1 MSITLIAAISKNNCI
16 GKDNAIPWDIPEDM
30 KRMREITKGKVL
42 IMGRKT
48 WESIPENR
56 RPLPQR
62 TNVVIT
68 RDKNYPLPPG
78 AERFDSVNEAITAH
92 PNEEIVGFGGQ
103 RIFEEMIEIADV
115 LDLTLVNQVVENCN
129 AFFPAIDAKTW
140 KEVWREDHDEFS
152 FVTYKK
158 SV

>member
-1 MSITLIAAISKNNCI
+1 MITLVAAISKNNCI

-68 RDKNYPLPPG
+68 RDKNFPLPAG
-78 AERFDSVNEAITAH
+78 AERFDSINEAIAAH
-92 PNEEIVGFGGQ
+92 KDEEIIGFGGQ
-103 RIFEEMIEIADV
+103 RIFEEMIDIADV
-115 LDLTLVNQVVENCN
+115 LDLTLVDQNIENCH
-129 AFFPAIDAKTW
+129 AFFPEIDPKVW
-140 KEVWREDHDEFS
+140 KISAEEKHNGFT
-152 FVTYKK
+152 FITYRR
-158 SV
+158 VL

>member
-1 MSITLIAAISKNNCI
+1 MITLIAAISKNNCI

-68 RDKNYPLPPG
+68 GDKNYPLPAG
-78 AERFDSVNEAITAH
+78 AERFDSVTEAIAAH
-92 PNEEIVGFGGQ
+92 KNEEIVGFGGQ
-103 RIFEEMIEIADV
+103 RIFEEMIGIADV
-115 LDLTLVNQVVENCN
+115 LDLTLVDQNIENCH
-129 AFFPAIDAKTW
+129 AFFPVIDPNVW
-140 KEVWREDHDEFS
+140 KVAEEKKHDGFA
-152 FVTYKK
+152 FVKYERKK
-158 SV
+158 

>member
-1 MSITLIAAISKNNCI
+1 MITLVAAISKNNCI

-68 RDKNYPLPPG
+68 RDKNYPLPPS
-78 AERFDSVNEAITAH
+78 AERFDSVNEAIAAH
-92 PNEEIVGFGGQ
+92 KNEEIVGFGGQ
-103 RIFEEMIEIADV
+103 RIFEEMIGIADI
-115 LDLTLVNQVVENCN
+115 LDLTLVDQHIENCH
-129 AFFPAIDAKTW
+129 AFFPVIDMKEW
-140 KEVWREDHDEFS
+140 KVNKEEKLDGFS
-152 FVTYKK
+152 FVTYIRKI
-158 SV
+158 